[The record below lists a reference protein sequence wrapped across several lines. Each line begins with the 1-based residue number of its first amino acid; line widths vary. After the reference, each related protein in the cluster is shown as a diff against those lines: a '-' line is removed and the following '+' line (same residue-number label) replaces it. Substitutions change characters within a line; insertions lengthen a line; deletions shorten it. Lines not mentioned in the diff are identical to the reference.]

1 MTDKNNVITING
13 TEYNEDTLTD
23 EQKYAINQ
31 IKDLQS
37 KYEKDKFVD
46 YYLSNGGVSAN
57 WEAAFRNWIRRAY
70 EYGRKGEARGSG
82 HAATS
87 TKDVSDRRSRILR
100 VAKSGDSKSDGNI
113 KRFPTRKRD

>member
-1 MTDKNNVITING
+1 MSKKII
-13 TEYNEDTLTD
+13 NEDWVPSQRTLDRMTELFPGVD
-23 EQKYAINQ
+23 IQYEQ
-31 IKDLQS
+31 
-37 KYEKDKFVD
+37 DKFVD

-57 WEAAFRNWIRRAY
+57 WEAAFRNWIRRAD
-70 EYGRKGEARGSG
+70 EYGRKGEARGTG

-100 VAKSGDSKSDGNI
+100 VAKSRDNKSDGSV

>member
-1 MTDKNNVITING
+1 MSKSKMIEDWMPSKKTILKMMADYPG
-13 TEYNEDTLTD
+13 VD
-23 EQKYAINQ
+23 I
-31 IKDLQS
+31 

-57 WEAAFRNWIRRAY
+57 WEAAFRNWIRRAD
-70 EYGRKGEARGSG
+70 EYGRKGETRGAG

-100 VAKSGDSKSDGNI
+100 VAKSRDRKSDGNI
-113 KRFPTRKRD
+113 KRFPTRKGD